1 MLVILIDK
9 WLIIITDNIP
19 SILDEDKYNIIS
31 GRRSEDTDAH
41 QILFELPSLTPSL
54 FFSLSH
60 SLSRS
65 DRVRRHTSSRRW
77 YHPRRALTA
86 ADALLLREPS
96 AVAISAD
103 SNKTAV
109 TKSVP
114 PYICHYVSLS
124 PILFI
129 FFFFGVS
136 NTK

>member
-1 MLVILIDK
+1 VQASEARTRMFI
-9 WLIIITDNIP
+9 
-19 SILDEDKYNIIS
+19 KYCLS
-31 GRRSEDTDAH
+31 YPLSH
-41 QILFELPSLTPSL
+41 PLF
-54 FFSLSH
+54 FFSLSL

-124 PILFI
+124 TIL
-129 FFFFGVS
+129 FFFFLGVS
-136 NTK
+136 NTKLYFYNNIVTIV